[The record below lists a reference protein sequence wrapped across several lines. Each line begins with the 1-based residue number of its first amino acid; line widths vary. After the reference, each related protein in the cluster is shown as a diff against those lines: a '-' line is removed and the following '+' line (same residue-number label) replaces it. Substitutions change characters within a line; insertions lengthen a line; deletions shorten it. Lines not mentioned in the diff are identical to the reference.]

1 MHQTDGLA
9 ITGDRVGRIMGTET
23 VTLGWGAV
31 VTCNTLPDVFSRILA
46 PCGTATISYVLS
58 SEENNTNVASGSPQV
73 ETYREVGTELARWL
87 HSLNPDTGNLCNQIS
102 LSEWLLSF
110 PKSMY

>member
-1 MHQTDGLA
+1 MAVLLA
-9 ITGDRVGRIMGTET
+9 ACE
-23 VTLGWGAV
+23 
-31 VTCNTLPDVFSRILA
+31 
-46 PCGTATISYVLS
+46 TATMSYVLS
-58 SEENNTNVASGSPQV
+58 PEENNTNVASGPAQV
-73 ETYREVGTELARWL
+73 ETYRKVGTELARWL